1 MFGYEVSTLIVHSIK
16 SYVRPLS
23 LAWCELYLVFGNLFR
38 KLDMEIYKTRSAI
51 SPLFPI
57 FRHRSF
63 CTVRK
68 IYLSGVI
75 FCLYFA
81 VDIYM
86 LPLETVD
93 SQVDLA

>member
-51 SPLFPI
+51 FSVISYFSSPKLLYSPEDLSFWCHFLPI
-57 FRHRSF
+57 FCGRHLHATARD
-63 CTVRK
+63 CR
-68 IYLSGVI
+68 
-75 FCLYFA
+75 
-81 VDIYM
+81 
-86 LPLETVD
+86 
-93 SQVDLA
+93 